1 MKRFFDERT
10 RQTVI
15 AMLSLGMTRRD
26 AAHCVGCNVAT
37 LYNEAARDRS
47 FRNALTA
54 AESGFEIRHR
64 NRIDEASKSPA
75 NWRAS
80 AWAIVQKQKSLA
92 ARTVTREQIDQIL
105 AAFAGILASEVPD
118 KRTRQRLLDKLCR
131 AMSAKNKT
139 GPSQKEPNDAGQNQT

>member
-37 LYNEAARDRS
+37 LYNEAARDRG
-47 FRNALTA
+47 FRDALA
-54 AESGFEIRHR
+54 GAESGFEIRHR

-75 NWRAS
+75 GWRAS

-92 ARTVTREQIDQIL
+92 SRAVTQEQIDQIL
-105 AAFAGILASEVPD
+105 VAFAEILAAEISD
-118 KRTRQRLLDKLCR
+118 KRTRRRMLDRLCR
-131 AMSAKNKT
+131 AMGAKRKSK
-139 GPSQKEPNDAGQNQT
+139 PSRKEPNDAGQN